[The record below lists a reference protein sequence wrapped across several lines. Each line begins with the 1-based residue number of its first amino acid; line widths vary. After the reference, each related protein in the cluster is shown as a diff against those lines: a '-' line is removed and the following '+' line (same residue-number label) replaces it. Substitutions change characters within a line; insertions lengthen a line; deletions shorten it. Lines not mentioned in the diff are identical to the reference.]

1 MPLEDDL
8 FVNDDLDN
16 SAENRLNHVLFGL
29 FLKDEYRREILRRLG
44 VAQDAIIYKPSNR
57 SWGRPDF
64 AMESRHGD
72 TLGYIEVELDKDLG
86 QLAHY
91 QANAEASVYSF
102 GREKRDH
109 NITLQE
115 LVGIGECIVENDPA
129 PQFELM
135 VRHFAK
141 QVSEAAGNRKAPPP
155 GPVQAQLKTPLG
167 KALLKVGM
175 VNWGEE
181 PIRPGKL
188 YGRTNGPDGIS
199 VRVFAPKRKGS
210 DKTVGLLNI
219 TAGRP
224 VVRFA
229 IHSHLAGYLHD
240 NKRAALDEWAD
251 FIEQQLDGDIRI
263 TGTRHCPIDL
273 SVVEDNVDDM
283 LEAML
288 PLC

>member
-16 SAENRLNHVLFGL
+16 SAENRLNHILFGL
-29 FLKDEYRREILRRLG
+29 FLKDEYRREVLRRLG

-64 AMESRHGD
+64 AVESRHGD

-115 LVGIGECIVENDPA
+115 LVGIGECIVENAPA

-141 QVSEAAGNRKAPPP
+141 QVSEAAGSR
-155 GPVQAQLKTPLG
+155 

-181 PIRPGKL
+181 LIRPGKL
-188 YGRTNGPDGIS
+188 YGRTNGPEGIS

-229 IHSHLAGYLHD
+229 IHSHLAEYLHD
-240 NKRAALDEWAD
+240 NKRTALDEWAD
-251 FIEQQLDGDIRI
+251 FIEQRLDGDIRI
-263 TGTRHCPIDL
+263 IGRRHCPIDL